1 MTMPFERM
9 RALCWAYELLHDVCS
24 GATVSDDERR
34 RAERLLETF
43 PAPPRLRVLLEERAA
58 LPQDAA
64 AAIEAAGLFLGQL
77 RRSDCLAA
85 DRKRQIDW
93 VLRHYPES
101 GEAQLWAEAPLA
113 GALGEWL
120 MTEDPY
126 GRR

>member
-9 RALCWAYELLHDVCS
+9 RALRWAYELLHDVCS
-24 GATVSDDERR
+24 SATVSEDERR

-43 PAPPRLRVLLEERAA
+43 PAPHRLRVLLEERTA
-58 LPQDAA
+58 LPHDAA
-64 AAIEAAGLFLGQL
+64 AAIEVAGLFLGQL

-85 DRKRQIDW
+85 DYKRQIDR

-120 MTEDPY
+120 MAEDPY
-126 GRR
+126 GSR